1 MQIGV
6 VFPQIEVEADPGWIR
21 RFAQTAEALGYSH
34 ILAYEHV
41 LGVDPGRPGGFEG
54 IYTIDDPFLSPFV
67 LFAFMASVTRRIGF
81 VTGVLVLPQRQTTLV
96 AKQAATLDLL
106 CGGRLRLGVGVGW
119 NKPEFE
125 ALGWDFHTRGQ
136 RIEEQVEAMR
146 LLWTER
152 VVSYQ
157 GRWHQLSHVGLNPM
171 PQQRPIP
178 LWFGGHADVVLRRT
192 ARLGEGWLP
201 SYRSAEEAGPSI
213 EKLRRYWAEAGR
225 DPGELGLEGR
235 VRYDEGE
242 RGQLLERVRAWE
254 QAGATHLSLNTM
266 RSGLKHP
273 DEHLE
278 AMRAFAQYLGLAE

>member
-119 NKPEFE
+119 NKPEF
-125 ALGWDFHTRGQ
+125 
-136 RIEEQVEAMR
+136 
-146 LLWTER
+146 
-152 VVSYQ
+152 
-157 GRWHQLSHVGLNPM
+157 
-171 PQQRPIP
+171 
-178 LWFGGHADVVLRRT
+178 
-192 ARLGEGWLP
+192 
-201 SYRSAEEAGPSI
+201 
-213 EKLRRYWAEAGR
+213 
-225 DPGELGLEGR
+225 
-235 VRYDEGE
+235 
-242 RGQLLERVRAWE
+242 
-254 QAGATHLSLNTM
+254 
-266 RSGLKHP
+266 
-273 DEHLE
+273 
-278 AMRAFAQYLGLAE
+278 